1 MLSLFGGIVLGAF
14 VLNDFSL
21 LPSIENIFSLFIS
34 LVSEAWILETLA
46 FAILVGSIMA
56 LIEKSGG
63 IEGFVD
69 FMQHKTGLV
78 KSGRSAL
85 VLSYIIGIFI
95 FIESTI
101 TSLIAGAVG
110 KPFCY
115 KYKIPSAKLAFVCDS
130 TAAPVSSLII
140 LNGWGA
146 LLLGL
151 ITTQISLG
159 TLNLDA
165 LDLLLK
171 SVLYNF
177 YAIVAL
183 VVTFVAIWF
192 NIDIG
197 AMKRAKHKPKNEEIA
212 SRDGATMFYML
223 LPIFLMV
230 LSVFLFL
237 YITGD
242 GDILRGNGSS
252 SIFYTMLFTLI
263 FTLFYFVGTK
273 NMTLSL
279 WSKTA
284 FKGALKLV
292 PIALILLFAFGIG
305 DMTTQ
310 LKTGHFLASLV
321 NENLSVSFLA
331 AVIFIIASLISL
343 STGTSWGTF
352 SIMIPIALPMAVS
365 MDANIALCVGAA
377 ISGGVFGDHCSPI
390 SDTTIIA
397 AMATDCELV
406 EHTNTQLPYAFIS
419 WGVAFVL
426 FVFFG
431 LIF

>member
-1 MLSLFGGIVLGAF
+1 MLSLFGGIVLGSF
-14 VLNDFSL
+14 ILNDFSL
-21 LPSIENIFSLFIS
+21 LSSLENIFSLFVS
-34 LVSEAWILETLA
+34 LLSEAWILKTLA

-85 VLSYIIGIFI
+85 ILSYIIGIFI

-115 KYKIPSAKLAFVCDS
+115 KYRVPSAKLAFVCDS

-140 LNGWGA
+140 INGWGA

-159 TLNLDA
+159 VLNLDA
-165 LDLLLK
+165 LDLLLE
-171 SVLYNF
+171 SILYNF
-177 YAIVAL
+177 YAMAAL

-197 AMKRAKHKPKNEEIA
+197 AMKRAKHKPKNEEVL
-212 SRDGATMFYML
+212 SSESTTMFYML
-223 LPIFLMV
+223 LPIILMV
-230 LSVFLFL
+230 LSVFMFL

-242 GDILRGNGSS
+242 GDILRGSGSS
-252 SIFYTMLFTLI
+252 SIFYTMLFTLV

-273 NMTLSL
+273 NMTLSV

-284 FKGALKLV
+284 YKGALKLL

-305 DMTTQ
+305 EITTE

-321 NENLSVSFLA
+321 SENLSLSFLA

-352 SIMIPIALPMAVS
+352 SIMIPIAIPMALS
-365 MDANIALCVGAA
+365 MDANIALCIGAA

-390 SDTTIIA
+390 SDTTIIS
-397 AMATDCELV
+397 AMATDCDLV
-406 EHTNTQLPYAFIS
+406 EHTNTQLPYALIG

-431 LIF
+431 LIS

>member
-1 MLSLFGGIVLGAF
+1 
-14 VLNDFSL
+14 
-21 LPSIENIFSLFIS
+21 
-34 LVSEAWILETLA
+34 
-46 FAILVGSIMA
+46 MA

-63 IEGFVD
+63 IDGFVD
-69 FMQHKTGLV
+69 FMQHKTGVV
-78 KSGRSAL
+78 KSPRSAL
-85 VLSYIIGIFI
+85 MLSYVIGIFI

-151 ITTQISLG
+151 ITTQVSLN

-165 LDLLLK
+165 LDILLK
-171 SVLYNF
+171 SILYNF
-177 YAIVAL
+177 YAMAAL
-183 VVTFVAIWF
+183 FVTFVAIWF

-197 AMKRAKHKPKNEEIA
+197 AMKNAKHKPRNEEA
-212 SRDGATMFYML
+212 ESKKSQSMFYMIV
-223 LPIFLMV
+223 PIVLMV
-230 LSVFLFL
+230 LFVFLFL

-242 GDILRGNGSS
+242 GDILKGSGSS
-252 SIFYTMLFTLI
+252 SIFYTMIATLV

-273 NMTLSL
+273 NMSLSL
-279 WSKTA
+279 WGRTA
-284 FKGALKLV
+284 LRGGLKLV

-305 DMTTQ
+305 EITTE
-310 LKTGHFLASLV
+310 LKTGNFLASLV
-321 NENLSVSFLA
+321 SQNLSVVFLA

-352 SIMIPIALPMAVS
+352 SIMIPIAIPMAIS
-365 MDANIALCVGAA
+365 MDANMALCIGAA

-390 SDTTIIA
+390 SDTTIIS
-397 AMATDCELV
+397 AMASDCDLV

-419 WGVAFVL
+419 WGIALVL
-426 FVFFG
+426 FLFFG
-431 LIF
+431 FIS

>member
-165 LDLLLK
+165 LDL
-171 SVLYNF
+171 
-177 YAIVAL
+177 
-183 VVTFVAIWF
+183 
-192 NIDIG
+192 
-197 AMKRAKHKPKNEEIA
+197 
-212 SRDGATMFYML
+212 
-223 LPIFLMV
+223 
-230 LSVFLFL
+230 
-237 YITGD
+237 
-242 GDILRGNGSS
+242 
-252 SIFYTMLFTLI
+252 
-263 FTLFYFVGTK
+263 
-273 NMTLSL
+273 
-279 WSKTA
+279 
-284 FKGALKLV
+284 
-292 PIALILLFAFGIG
+292 
-305 DMTTQ
+305 
-310 LKTGHFLASLV
+310 
-321 NENLSVSFLA
+321 
-331 AVIFIIASLISL
+331 
-343 STGTSWGTF
+343 
-352 SIMIPIALPMAVS
+352 
-365 MDANIALCVGAA
+365 
-377 ISGGVFGDHCSPI
+377 
-390 SDTTIIA
+390 
-397 AMATDCELV
+397 
-406 EHTNTQLPYAFIS
+406 
-419 WGVAFVL
+419 
-426 FVFFG
+426 
-431 LIF
+431 